1 VRSKKRSSEEER
13 MRLLEAGWELRLR
26 EGLMLWRKPGGGS
39 WYSQR
44 VAMDI
49 VEFLEEEKDG
59 VGPPSPPPREAL

>member
-44 VAMDI
+44 VATELL
-49 VEFLEEEKDG
+49 EFLEEEEDA